1 MSKLKEFKWGELF
14 YQRRTPQVK
23 SIFSREPRDGLVVLS
38 DSRAGA
44 DWVEERFWKG
54 GLAMGGGVNA
64 MSDDEKRCLAVVV
77 AVMVGSRRSQ
87 CMNCCVE
94 THNPNFVGNQNI
106 RTNLNP

>member
-23 SIFSREPRDGLVVLS
+23 SIFSRQPRDGPAV
-38 DSRAGA
+38 A

-54 GLAMGGGVNA
+54 WLTMGGGVNA
-64 MSDDEKRCLAVVV
+64 MSDDEKRCLVVVV
-77 AVMVGSRRSQ
+77 AVMVGSRRLQ

-94 THNPNFVGNQNI
+94 THNPTFVGNQNI